1 MITASEA
8 RRNVL
13 AFELSGLLD
22 ILKGVERSSKAGFT
36 QVSYSTGSRNIHPK
50 IVNELERL
58 GYIIRFCEM
67 TGSFIIY
74 W

>member
-22 ILKGVERSSKAGFT
+22 ILKGVERASKVGLT
-36 QVSYSTGSRNIHPK
+36 QVSYSTGSRNIHHE
-50 IVNELERL
+50 IVDNLERL
-58 GYIIRFCEM
+58 GYIITFCEM